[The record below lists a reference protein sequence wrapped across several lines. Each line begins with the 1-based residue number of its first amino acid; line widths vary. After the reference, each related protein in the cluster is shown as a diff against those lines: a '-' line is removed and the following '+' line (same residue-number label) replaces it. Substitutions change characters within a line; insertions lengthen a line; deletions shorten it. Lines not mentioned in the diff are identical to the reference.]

1 MEEKEKKQEEIKKST
16 EGTNNTVK
24 ETKSTEKKTNAKK
37 NDTSKQEVKKE
48 GDKKKENSKVKGKV
62 TVEGKKSKKAPIIT
76 AIVIIAII
84 ILAIVLYVVFAN
96 GPKGVVEGLFTALKN
111 GDYDKVNEYIN
122 YNEVIS
128 SSDILDSESLDE
140 ETMNLLFEKLSWKI
154 TETTKEE
161 NTASVTVEVTNK
173 NFRTIIANYM
183 QNALRVAFSGQE
195 LSDAE
200 MENYLLEELR
210 NEDVETTTTT
220 QTINL
225 TKQDGKWVINTTDTN
240 LIDILLPGLNEAVNS
255 LS

>member
-1 MEEKEKKQEEIKKST
+1 MEEKEKKQEEVKKS
-16 EGTNNTVK
+16 EK
-24 ETKSTEKKTNAKK
+24 EAKNTEKKQDTKK
-37 NDTSKQEVKKE
+37 VDTKKQDVKKE
-48 GDKKKENSKVKGKV
+48 DKNKVKGKV
-62 TVEGKKSKKAPIIT
+62 TVENKKSKKAPIIT

-84 ILAIVLYVVFAN
+84 ILAIVLYVAFAN
-96 GPKGVVEGLFTALKN
+96 GPKGVVEGMFRALKN

-128 SSDILDSESLDE
+128 SSDVLDSESLDQ
-140 ETMNLLFEKLSWKI
+140 ETMNLLFDKLSWKV
-154 TETTKEE
+154 TETTQEE
-161 NTASVTVEVTNK
+161 NTANVTVEVTNK
-173 NFRTIIANYM
+173 NFKTIIANYM

-200 MENYLLEELR
+200 MENYLLEELK

>member
-1 MEEKEKKQEEIKKST
+1 MEEKEKKQEEVKKS
-16 EGTNNTVK
+16 EK
-24 ETKSTEKKTNAKK
+24 EAKNTEKKQDTKK
-37 NDTSKQEVKKE
+37 VDTKKQDVKKE
-48 GDKKKENSKVKGKV
+48 DKNKVKGKV
-62 TVEGKKSKKAPIIT
+62 TVENKKSKKAPIIT

-96 GPKGVVEGLFTALKN
+96 GPKGVVEGMFRALKN

-128 SSDILDSESLDE
+128 SSDVLDSESLDQ
-140 ETMNLLFEKLSWKI
+140 ETMNLLFDKLSWKVTGTI
-154 TETTKEE
+154 QEE
-161 NTASVTVEVTNK
+161 NTANVTVEVTNK

-183 QNALRVAFSGQE
+183 QNALKVAFSGQE

-220 QTINL
+220 QIINL

>member
-1 MEEKEKKQEEIKKST
+1 MEEKEKKQEE
-16 EGTNNTVK
+16 VK
-24 ETKSTEKKTNAKK
+24 NSEKEVKNTEKKQDTKK
-37 NDTSKQEVKKE
+37 VDTKKQEVKKE
-48 GDKKKENSKVKGKV
+48 GDKKKSENKVKGKV
-62 TVEGKKSKKAPIIT
+62 TVESKKSKKAPIIT
-76 AIVIIAII
+76 LIIIIAIVI
-84 ILAIVLYVVFAN
+84 LTIVLYVLFAN
-96 GPKGVVEGLFTALKN
+96 GPKGIVEGMFSALKN
-111 GDYDKVNEYIN
+111 GDYDKVNEYID

-128 SSDILDSESLDE
+128 SSDVLDSESLDE

-200 MENYLLEELR
+200 MENYLIEEL
-210 NEDVETTTTT
+210 NNKDVETTTTT
-220 QTINL
+220 QIINL

-240 LIDILLPGLNEAVNS
+240 LIDILLPGLNEALNS

>member
-1 MEEKEKKQEEIKKST
+1 MEEKEKKQEEVKKS
-16 EGTNNTVK
+16 EK
-24 ETKSTEKKTNAKK
+24 EAKNTEKKQDTKK
-37 NDTSKQEVKKE
+37 VDTKKQDVKKE
-48 GDKKKENSKVKGKV
+48 DKNKVKGKV
-62 TVEGKKSKKAPIIT
+62 TVENKKSKKAPIIT

-96 GPKGVVEGLFTALKN
+96 GPKGVVEGMFRALKN

-128 SSDILDSESLDE
+128 SSDVLDSESLDQ
-140 ETMNLLFEKLSWKI
+140 ETMNLLFDKLSWKV
-154 TETTKEE
+154 TETTQEE
-161 NTASVTVEVTNK
+161 NTANVTVEVTNK
-173 NFRTIIANYM
+173 NFKTIIANYM

-240 LIDILLPGLNEAVNS
+240 LIDILLPGLSEAVNS

>member
-1 MEEKEKKQEEIKKST
+1 MDEKEKKEETQKNTENNKDIKK
-16 EGTNNTVK
+16 E
-24 ETKSTEKKTNAKK
+24 EKNKK
-37 NDTSKQEVKKE
+37 ADT
-48 GDKKKENSKVKGKV
+48 KVKGKV
-62 TVEGKKSKKAPIIT
+62 TVENKKSKKAPIIT

-96 GPKGVVEGLFTALKN
+96 GPKGVVEGMFSALKN

-128 SSDILDSESLDE
+128 SSDVLDSESLDQ
-140 ETMNLLFEKLSWKI
+140 ETMNLLFDKLSWKV
-154 TETTKEE
+154 TETTQEE
-161 NTASVTVEVTNK
+161 NTANVTVEVTNK
-173 NFRTIIANYM
+173 NFKTIIANYM

-225 TKQDGKWVINTTDTN
+225 TKQDGRWVINTTDTN

>member
-1 MEEKEKKQEEIKKST
+1 MEEKEKKQEEVKKS
-16 EGTNNTVK
+16 EK
-24 ETKSTEKKTNAKK
+24 EAKNTEKKQDTKK
-37 NDTSKQEVKKE
+37 VDTKKQDVKKE
-48 GDKKKENSKVKGKV
+48 DKNKVKGKV
-62 TVEGKKSKKAPIIT
+62 TVENKKSKKAPIIT

-84 ILAIVLYVVFAN
+84 ILAIVLYVAFAN
-96 GPKGVVEGLFTALKN
+96 GPKGVVEGMFSALKN

-128 SSDILDSESLDE
+128 SSDVLDSESLDQ
-140 ETMNLLFEKLSWKI
+140 ETMNLLFDKLSWKV
-154 TETTKEE
+154 TETTQEE
-161 NTASVTVEVTNK
+161 NTANVTVEVTNK
-173 NFRTIIANYM
+173 NFKTIIANYM

-200 MENYLLEELR
+200 MENYLLEELK

>member
-1 MEEKEKKQEEIKKST
+1 MEEKEKKQEEVKKS
-16 EGTNNTVK
+16 EK
-24 ETKSTEKKTNAKK
+24 EAKNTEKKQDTKK
-37 NDTSKQEVKKE
+37 VDTKKQDVKKE
-48 GDKKKENSKVKGKV
+48 DKNKVKGKV
-62 TVEGKKSKKAPIIT
+62 TVENKKSKKAPIIT

-96 GPKGVVEGLFTALKN
+96 GPKGVVEGMFSALKN

-128 SSDILDSESLDE
+128 SSDVLDSESLDQ
-140 ETMNLLFEKLSWKI
+140 ETMNLLFDKLSWKV
-154 TETTKEE
+154 TETTQEE
-161 NTASVTVEVTNK
+161 NTANVTVEVTNK
-173 NFRTIIANYM
+173 NFKTIIANYM

-200 MENYLLEELR
+200 MENYLLEELK

>member
-1 MEEKEKKQEEIKKST
+1 MEEKEKKQEEVKKS
-16 EGTNNTVK
+16 EK
-24 ETKSTEKKTNAKK
+24 EAKNTEKKQDTKK
-37 NDTSKQEVKKE
+37 VDTKKQDVKKE
-48 GDKKKENSKVKGKV
+48 DKNKVKGKV
-62 TVEGKKSKKAPIIT
+62 TVENKKSKKAPIIT

-96 GPKGVVEGLFTALKN
+96 GPKGVVEGMFSALKN

-128 SSDILDSESLDE
+128 SSDVLDSESLDQ
-140 ETMNLLFEKLSWKI
+140 ETMNLLFDKLSWKV
-154 TETTKEE
+154 TETTQEE
-161 NTASVTVEVTNK
+161 NTANVTVEVTNK
-173 NFRTIIANYM
+173 NFKTIIANYM
-183 QNALRVAFSGQE
+183 QNALKVAFSGQE

-200 MENYLLEELR
+200 MENYLIEELK
-210 NEDVETTTTT
+210 NEDVETITTT

>member
-1 MEEKEKKQEEIKKST
+1 MEEKEKKQEE
-16 EGTNNTVK
+16 VK
-24 ETKSTEKKTNAKK
+24 NSEKEVKNTEKKQDTKK
-37 NDTSKQEVKKE
+37 VDTKKQEVKKE
-48 GDKKKENSKVKGKV
+48 GDKKKSENKVKGKV
-62 TVEGKKSKKAPIIT
+62 TVESKKSKKAPIIT
-76 AIVIIAII
+76 LIIIIAIVI
-84 ILAIVLYVVFAN
+84 LTIVLYVLFAN
-96 GPKGVVEGLFTALKN
+96 GPKGIVEGMFSALKN
-111 GDYDKVNEYIN
+111 GDYDKVNEYID

-128 SSDILDSESLDE
+128 SSDVLDSESLDE

-225 TKQDGKWVINTTDTN
+225 TKQD
-240 LIDILLPGLNEAVNS
+240 
-255 LS
+255 

>member
-1 MEEKEKKQEEIKKST
+1 MEEKEKKQDEVKKSA

-24 ETKSTEKKTNAKK
+24 ETKSTEKKVDAKK
-37 NDTSKQEVKKE
+37 SDTKKTDVKKE
-48 GDKKKENSKVKGKV
+48 EDKNKVKGKV
-62 TVEGKKSKKAPIIT
+62 TVENKKSKKAPIVT
-76 AIVIIAII
+76 AIVIIIVL
-84 ILAIVLYVVFAN
+84 ILAILLYVLLTN
-96 GPKGVVEGLFTALKN
+96 GPKGVVEGMFKALKN

-128 SSDILDSESLDE
+128 SSDILDSESLDV

-200 MENYLLEELR
+200 MENYFLEELR

-240 LIDILLPGLNEAVNS
+240 LIDILLPGLSEAVNS

>member
-1 MEEKEKKQEEIKKST
+1 M
-16 EGTNNTVK
+16 
-24 ETKSTEKKTNAKK
+24 
-37 NDTSKQEVKKE
+37 
-48 GDKKKENSKVKGKV
+48 
-62 TVEGKKSKKAPIIT
+62 
-76 AIVIIAII
+76 
-84 ILAIVLYVVFAN
+84 FR
-96 GPKGVVEGLFTALKN
+96 ALKN

-128 SSDILDSESLDE
+128 SSDVLDSESLDQ
-140 ETMNLLFEKLSWKI
+140 ETMNLLFDKLSWKV
-154 TETTKEE
+154 TETTQEE
-161 NTASVTVEVTNK
+161 NTANVTVEVTNK
-173 NFRTIIANYM
+173 NFKTIIANYM

>member
-1 MEEKEKKQEEIKKST
+1 MEEKEKKQEEVKKS
-16 EGTNNTVK
+16 EK
-24 ETKSTEKKTNAKK
+24 EAKNTEKKQDTKK
-37 NDTSKQEVKKE
+37 VDTKKQDVKKE
-48 GDKKKENSKVKGKV
+48 DKNKVKGKV
-62 TVEGKKSKKAPIIT
+62 TVENKKSKKAPTIT

-96 GPKGVVEGLFTALKN
+96 GPKGVVEGMFRALKN

-128 SSDILDSESLDE
+128 SSDVLDSESLDQ
-140 ETMNLLFEKLSWKI
+140 ETMNLLFDKLSWKV
-154 TETTKEE
+154 TETTQEE
-161 NTASVTVEVTNK
+161 NTANVTVEVTNK
-173 NFRTIIANYM
+173 NFKTIIANYM

>member
-1 MEEKEKKQEEIKKST
+1 MEEKEKKQEEVKKS
-16 EGTNNTVK
+16 EK
-24 ETKSTEKKTNAKK
+24 EAKNTEKKQDTKK
-37 NDTSKQEVKKE
+37 VDTKKQDVKKE
-48 GDKKKENSKVKGKV
+48 DKNKVKGKV
-62 TVEGKKSKKAPIIT
+62 TVENKKSKKAPTIT

-96 GPKGVVEGLFTALKN
+96 GTKGVVEGMFRALKN

-128 SSDILDSESLDE
+128 SSDVLDSESLDQ
-140 ETMNLLFEKLSWKI
+140 ETMNLLFDKLSWKV
-154 TETTKEE
+154 TETTQEE
-161 NTASVTVEVTNK
+161 NTANVTVEVTNK
-173 NFRTIIANYM
+173 NFKTIIANYM

>member
-1 MEEKEKKQEEIKKST
+1 M
-16 EGTNNTVK
+16 
-24 ETKSTEKKTNAKK
+24 
-37 NDTSKQEVKKE
+37 
-48 GDKKKENSKVKGKV
+48 
-62 TVEGKKSKKAPIIT
+62 
-76 AIVIIAII
+76 
-84 ILAIVLYVVFAN
+84 
-96 GPKGVVEGLFTALKN
+96 
-111 GDYDKVNEYIN
+111 
-122 YNEVIS
+122 
-128 SSDILDSESLDE
+128 LDSESLDQ
-140 ETMNLLFEKLSWKI
+140 ETMNLLFDKLSWKV
-154 TETTKEE
+154 TETTQEE
-161 NTASVTVEVTNK
+161 NTANVTVEVTNK
-173 NFRTIIANYM
+173 NFKTIIANYM

>member
-1 MEEKEKKQEEIKKST
+1 MEEKEKKQEEVKKS
-16 EGTNNTVK
+16 EK
-24 ETKSTEKKTNAKK
+24 EAKNTEKKQDTKK
-37 NDTSKQEVKKE
+37 VDTKKQDVKKE
-48 GDKKKENSKVKGKV
+48 DKNKVKGKV
-62 TVEGKKSKKAPIIT
+62 TVENKKSKKAPIIT

-96 GPKGVVEGLFTALKN
+96 GPKGVVEGMFRALKN

-128 SSDILDSESLDE
+128 SSDVLDSESLDQ
-140 ETMNLLFEKLSWKI
+140 ETMNLLFDKLSWKV
-154 TETTKEE
+154 TETTQEE
-161 NTASVTVEVTNK
+161 NTANVTVEVTNK
-173 NFRTIIANYM
+173 NFKTIIANYM

-225 TKQDGKWVINTTDTN
+225 TKQDGRWVINTTDTN

>member
-1 MEEKEKKQEEIKKST
+1 MEEKEKKQEEVKKS
-16 EGTNNTVK
+16 EK
-24 ETKSTEKKTNAKK
+24 EAKNTEKKQDTKK
-37 NDTSKQEVKKE
+37 VDTKKQDVKKE
-48 GDKKKENSKVKGKV
+48 DKNKVKGKV
-62 TVEGKKSKKAPIIT
+62 TVENKKSKKAPIIT

-84 ILAIVLYVVFAN
+84 ILAIVLYVAFAN
-96 GPKGVVEGLFTALKN
+96 GPKGVVEGMFSALKN

-128 SSDILDSESLDE
+128 SSDVLDSESLDQ
-140 ETMNLLFEKLSWKI
+140 ETMNLLFDKLSWKV
-154 TETTKEE
+154 TETTQEE
-161 NTASVTVEVTNK
+161 NTANVTVEVTNK
-173 NFRTIIANYM
+173 NFKTIIANYM

-240 LIDILLPGLNEAVNS
+240 LIDILLPGLSEAVNS